1 MTEFFYAYPSGLF
14 ALVILGLMVLAIESG
29 YRIGRRAQSRTAE
42 VARSQVE
49 AMQTSLL
56 GVLALMLGFTFSIS
70 LERFNGRSEAV
81 VHEANAIGTAYLR
94 SALLAEGAR
103 AEAHAIFSDY
113 VDVRARTVTLAWART
128 DQRTPL
134 NAEAQRLQGRLWEQA
149 AAASRAAPSPATT
162 GLYVQAL
169 NEMIDAHS
177 TLTAQVDRHVP
188 ELVLLLLFS
197 AFVVSGGI
205 IGYSAGLAGHRP
217 SRATFVMVALVV
229 MLMFM
234 IMDLDRPRRGII
246 QVNPQSLL
254 DVKSAID
261 GADGAPRP

>member
-1 MTEFFYAYPSGLF
+1 MTDFFYDYPSGLF
-14 ALVILGLMVLAIESG
+14 ALVILVLMVLAIEAG
-29 YRIGRRAQSRTAE
+29 NRIGRRAQSRTTE

-94 SALLAEGAR
+94 SALLADAPR
-103 AEAHAIFSDY
+103 AEAQAIFSEY
-113 VDVRARTVTLAWART
+113 ADVRVRTVTLAWGHA
-128 DQRTPL
+128 DQRAPL

-149 AAASRAAPSPATT
+149 AATSRAAPSPATT

-169 NEMIDAHS
+169 NEMIDAHA

-246 QVNPQSLL
+246 QVSPQSLI
-254 DVKSAID
+254 DVKAAIN
-261 GADGAPRP
+261 GAEGATQP

>member
-1 MTEFFYAYPSGLF
+1 MTDAFYAYPSGLF
-14 ALVILGLMVLAIESG
+14 ALIILLLMVLALEAG
-29 YRIGRRAQSRTAE
+29 FRIGTRAQSRTSE

-49 AMQTSLL
+49 GMQTSLL
-56 GVLALMLGFTFSIS
+56 GVLALMLGFTFSIA

-81 VHEANAIGTAYLR
+81 VDEANAIGTAYLR
-94 SALLAEGAR
+94 SGLLAESER
-103 AEAHAIFSDY
+103 AEVHAIFSEY
-113 VDVRARTVTLAWART
+113 ADVRARTVTLAWGHTA
-128 DQRTPL
+128 QRAPL
-134 NAEAQRLQGRLWEQA
+134 NAEAQRLQGRLWEHA
-149 AAASRAAPSPATT
+149 AASSRAAPSPATT

-169 NEMIDAHS
+169 NEMIDAHT

-188 ELVLLLLFS
+188 ELVLVLLFS

-246 QVNPQSLL
+246 QVSPQSLL
-254 DVKSAID
+254 DVKAAID
-261 GADGAPRP
+261 RADGSFRP